1 MSHKFICK
9 YILQMHMK
17 PEVEINL
24 QLRLQM
30 HPANTSGN
38 AFANVCTIGV
48 LQMHLQMHTQIYLQ
62 MHVKQGTSAPATNV
76 IKASCK
82 CTCK

>member
-38 AFANVCTIGV
+38 AFANLCTIGV
-48 LQMHLQMHTQIYLQ
+48 LQTCLANASANAYTNLSANARDKVQVHLQPML
-62 MHVKQGTSAPATNV
+62 
-76 IKASCK
+76 
-82 CTCK
+82 